1 MYKLF
6 LIAHYDNVR
15 ERFFMRK
22 WVILGIVS
30 VLFFQCIGNHSTEV
44 MIPNEAIR
52 LRVLANS
59 NSKEDQELKK
69 KVSEAVQGNLYTILE
84 NTKGIDAAR
93 EKIQNQLPTIYT
105 SVENTLRREN
115 STQSFQ
121 IDYGYHYFP
130 EKEYKGVT
138 YEEGEYESLLVTLGK
153 GEGDNWWCVLFPP
166 LCIMEAEETEA
177 EEETEYQFF
186 IQELIEKYL

>member
-1 MYKLF
+1 
-6 LIAHYDNVR
+6 
-15 ERFFMRK
+15 MRK

-59 NSKEDQELKK
+59 NSKEDQALKK
-69 KVSEAVQGNLYTILE
+69 KVSEAVQGDLYTILE
-84 NTKGIDAAR
+84 NTHGINAAR